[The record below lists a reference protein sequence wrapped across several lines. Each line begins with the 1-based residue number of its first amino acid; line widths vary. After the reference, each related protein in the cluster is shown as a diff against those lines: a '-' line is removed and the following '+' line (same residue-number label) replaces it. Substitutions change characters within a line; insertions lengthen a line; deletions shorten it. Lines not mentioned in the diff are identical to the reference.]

1 MLLASLMRRTFL
13 RTYVHHVYLSLSS
26 PPPILPF
33 YQPNLWL
40 PTLHY
45 FLSIFSFA
53 HRRYAKDNLHVLCLM
68 CFALVQYVLCLTS
81 SLKCNSDRICLYNSY
96 IYSTL
101 LDSSRQDKEF
111 THPNNILIIK
121 KISFCEN
128 THFLLFLVSIS
139 SLEMRFIA
147 VKQRCLRLRM
157 ILDGQCA

>member
-1 MLLASLMRRTFL
+1 MFVHSCVRTSCL
-13 RTYVHHVYLSLSS
+13 PQPLLSS
-26 PPPILPF
+26 RPINLF
-33 YQPNLWL
+33 YQPLAAYI
-40 PTLHY
+40 PHY

-81 SLKCNSDRICLYNSY
+81 SLKSNSDRICLYNSY

-121 KISFCEN
+121 KISFCAN
-128 THFLLFLVSIS
+128 TYFLLFPFSIL
-139 SLEMRFIA
+139 SLEMRFRA
-147 VKQRCLRLRM
+147 VQQRCLRLRM
-157 ILDGQCA
+157 VFDG